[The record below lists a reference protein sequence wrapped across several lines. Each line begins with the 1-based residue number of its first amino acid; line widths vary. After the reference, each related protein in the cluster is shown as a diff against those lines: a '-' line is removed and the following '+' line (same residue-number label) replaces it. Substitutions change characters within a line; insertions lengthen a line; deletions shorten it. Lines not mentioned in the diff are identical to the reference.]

1 MLGGDRPDHR
11 LFGGRRLRQGG
22 TGQGQKQ
29 QDS

>member
-11 LFGGRRLRQGG
+11 LFGGRGLRQGS

-29 QDS
+29 QGS